1 MRFFRRMLLAVATA
15 APLVLALSAATLDAQ
30 RRPAA
35 GAPAAVRPGHDMERL
50 FYMVDTENGYD
61 SFVRNADQIS
71 VLGPQIY
78 TVDSLGI
85 IFGSIDARVMR
96 IANEKGIK
104 VMPLIVNEGFHQPS
118 LRKLLANP
126 RARLRAI
133 ESMVRLCQDNG
144 YWGIQFDVEN
154 VNIEDTDLF
163 VSWYEES
170 ARALHAAGFTISI
183 AVVHRMEEEAGP
195 SGYHRFLQ
203 DSWRG
208 AFDMTRIA
216 VASDFVTVMT
226 YDQHTRR
233 TPPGPVSSLPWMRDV
248 VTYFLKHVPA
258 EKLSLGIPTYSERW
272 LVRYDGSIPARA
284 ASGAETLSYNRAR
297 QIVDRYNATHVKWD
311 PELGVEWGYYL
322 NGGVFEWI
330 FIENARGFDARL
342 QLARS
347 MGLRGFSAW
356 VLGPEDPAVWD
367 VLSRR

>member
-35 GAPAAVRPGHDMERL
+35 GAPAAMRPGHDMERL

-78 TVDSLGI
+78 TVDNLGI
-85 IFGSIDARVMR
+85 IFASIDARVMR

-144 YWGIQFDVEN
+144 NWGIQFDVEN

-170 ARALHAAGFTISI
+170 AQALHAAGFTISI

-248 VTYFLKHVPA
+248 VTYFLQHVPA

-284 ASGAETLSYNRAR
+284 APGAETLSYNRAR

-367 VLSRR
+367 VLARR